1 MKKLEIIIIILLLLI
16 LILIP
21 IRAHNEEISNVIEPI
36 QEIIITPEP
45 TPEPTPG
52 PTPTPEPKREV
63 HITTTLHSKTVE
75 VGTEVTMSAVLINF
89 TDEDNCTY
97 VWQYST
103 DGKVWN
109 DIPNSNNPFYTFI
122 VSETNYRYYWRVCV
136 HH

>member
-36 QEIIITPEP
+36 QEIIITPE
-45 TPEPTPG
+45 
-52 PTPTPEPKREV
+52 PTPEPKREV

-122 VSETNYRYYWRVCV
+122 VSETNYKYYWRVCV
-136 HH
+136 YH